1 MALHMY
7 ELFKAILE
15 NNLPEAQRLILS
27 GVDVNAEFLE
37 PYHTGNNA
45 HFLDIGHGAISLSP
59 SQEITSGL
67 TPLHEAVRLNHF
79 EITEFLL
86 QNGANPTKAVEVHLF
101 TLKSISKPDEKH
113 HLMWKNITPLHFC
126 IDTRMADLLLHSAP
140 SEEAFM
146 AILQEPL
153 YRRGTVCSP
162 LERHH
167 DDTRHKD
174 KQALVNNLQNYLGC
188 MLNPSI
194 LEKRKEDILITASAR
209 NLTDLVVFLLQACP
223 FTPTALAKALA
234 RAVSDNAPDTP
245 RLLLE
250 KGANPNIRLN
260 DIATLSRVD
269 FNDSAGYPNACLL
282 AQYGAYAFGS
292 KELEELLNSMVGDNL
307 DIVISVGEGNPAA
320 IRKSLSLLMKLLDP
334 TPDDAFF
341 IQYSTPELLRLRQI
355 YMQDERSRWVI
366 PAGEEYND
374 NFHRPTPIKEPSAFL
389 TIKSTMKRVYPHFKD
404 WKDTRLAMIKIIFS
418 AMDTLKLRLGGE
430 DADEVRRR
438 AAIIEHRQEIESPES
453 SALPSYISTILSNAR
468 QSMQHLEA
476 TLMVF
481 CSDPCADARQKL
493 ITNDVRHTQ
502 IVEAATQQDGTFLG
516 DGPLTIRLARYYRN
530 KSNPLCNVAKARYL
544 LDRAA
549 TVHHDIEARM
559 AQGISLFLGR
569 MYFQGEQDITAGTS
583 ILNSLY
589 EDIKH
594 HLDEPASQKILRL
607 LKELVS
613 DKDLDIPELREGSS
627 LASTL

>member
-1 MALHMY
+1 MY

-15 NNLPEAQRLILS
+15 NNLPEVQRLILS

-37 PYHTGNNA
+37 PYHTGNHA
-45 HFLDIGHGAISLSP
+45 HFLDIGRGVISLPP

-79 EITEFLL
+79 EIAEFLL
-86 QNGANPTKAVEVHLF
+86 QNGANPTKAVEVHFF
-101 TLKSISKPDEKH
+101 TMKSTSKPDEKR
-113 HLMWKNITPLHFC
+113 HLMWQNITPLHFC
-126 IDTRMADLLLHSAP
+126 LDIRMADLLLRSSP

-167 DDTRHKD
+167 GNTRDKG
-174 KQALVNNLQNYLGC
+174 KQALVKNLQTYLGC
-188 MLNPSI
+188 MLDPAV
-194 LEKRKEDILITASAR
+194 LEKRKEEILVAASER
-209 NLTDLVVFLLQACP
+209 NLTDLVGFLLQACP
-223 FTPTALAKALA
+223 FTPTMLGKALA
-234 RAVSDNAPDTP
+234 RAISDQAPDTP

-250 KGANPNIRLN
+250 KGANPNIRLD
-260 DIATLSRVD
+260 DIVTLSRVN
-269 FNDSAGYPNACLL
+269 FNYSAGYPNACLL

-292 KELEELLNSMVGDNL
+292 EELEELFNSMVGDSL
-307 DIVISVGEGNPAA
+307 DTVISVGEGDPAA
-320 IRKSLSLLMKLLDP
+320 IKESLSLLMKLLDR

-341 IQYSTPELLRLRQI
+341 IQYPKPELLRLRQI

-374 NFHRPTPIKEPSAFL
+374 NFHPPTPIKEPSVFL
-389 TIKSTMKRVYPHFKD
+389 TIKSTMKRAYPHLKD
-404 WKDTRLAMIKIIFS
+404 WQDIQLAMIKVIFS
-418 AMDTLKLRLGGE
+418 AMDNLKLRLGGE

-438 AAIIEHRQEIESPES
+438 MAIIEHRREIESPES
-453 SALPSYISTILSNAR
+453 SALPSHISTILSNAR
-468 QSMQHLEA
+468 QSMGHLEV

-481 CSDPCADARQKL
+481 CFDSSSDARQDI

-502 IVEAATQQDGTFLG
+502 IVEAATKQDGTFLG
-516 DGPLTIRLARYYRN
+516 DGQLTLRLAHYYLNER
-530 KSNPLCNVAKARYL
+530 NPLCNVAKARYL

-549 TVHHDIEARM
+549 SIHHDIDARM
-559 AQGISLFLGR
+559 AQGISLFLGTL
-569 MYFQGEQDITAGTS
+569 YFEGGQDIAAGTA

-589 EDIKH
+589 EDIKPH
-594 HLDEPASQKILRL
+594 IDEPASQKILTL

-613 DKDLDIPELREGSS
+613 DKGLDIPELREGSS